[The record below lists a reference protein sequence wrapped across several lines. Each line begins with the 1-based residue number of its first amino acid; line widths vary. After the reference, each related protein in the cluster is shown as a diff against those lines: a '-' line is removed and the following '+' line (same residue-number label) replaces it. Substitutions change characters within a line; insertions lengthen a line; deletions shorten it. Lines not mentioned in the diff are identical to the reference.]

1 MKVPLATPQ
10 QPGLRG
16 ADDRSMLGSQRLDV
30 YRSATGFLEA
40 AWTLAER
47 VPRDDRGLSDRLR
60 RAALTIALDIA
71 AGSDGRAYRLAC
83 DSALECASVIEALEA
98 LQAIS
103 TEDAAGASR
112 LLERLVAILGR
123 LACGGAE

>member
-1 MKVPLATPQ
+1 MV
-10 QPGLRG
+10 
-16 ADDRSMLGSQRLDV
+16 GSQRLEV

-47 VPRDDRGLSDRLR
+47 VPRDERGLSDRLR
-60 RAALTIALDIA
+60 RGALAIALDIA
-71 AGSDGRAYRLAC
+71 AGSDGHAYGLAC
-83 DSALECASVIEALEA
+83 QSAVECAAVIEALET

-123 LACGGAE
+123 LACGGPG